1 MFGFRLLMGRGCSI
15 RTLRHRRIVLFILWC
30 RGNACRIINL
40 LESLCEL
47 YRIGLSVFTF
57 NYHGYGR
64 SQGSLLEEDF
74 ARGLNSTF
82 QLRFL
87 EAIRQLELRCRRLS
101 DVIWTAP
108 P

>member
-1 MFGFRLLMGRGCSI
+1 MGRGCSI
-15 RTLRHRRIVLFILWC
+15 GTLRHRRIVLFILWC
-30 RGNACRIINL
+30 RGNACRLINR

-57 NYHGYGR
+57 TYHGYGR

-101 DVIWTAP
+101 DVSWTAP